1 MFFLFKTDWKTPLYQ
16 NDRFPV
22 LAHLW
27 NCTSGTS
34 GTGVWREL
42 GFVFSANQSFQ
53 LSMKYNNHWMKG
65 EYKWTENHEK
75 RLIYLWNSTARD
87 LRELT
92 RARVRHSRPS
102 AWRFQTAYA
111 FFTHSCSFP
120 SENKGLLQGITRF
133 SVTCLYHHLKAYY
146 PNRNSITPKV
156 LEMDC
161 LILSSGII

>member
-1 MFFLFKTDWKTPLYQ
+1 MFFLFKTAWKTPLYQ

-27 NCTSGTS
+27 NCTTGTS

-87 LRELT
+87 LRE
-92 RARVRHSRPS
+92 RA
-102 AWRFQTAYA
+102 WDTAGHRRGD
-111 FFTHSCSFP
+111 FKP
-120 SENKGLLQGITRF
+120 RTRF
-133 SVTCLYHHLKAYY
+133 SHTLVAFPVKIRDYSKGLPDFQWPAF
-146 PNRNSITPKV
+146 ITIWK
-156 LEMDC
+156 
-161 LILSSGII
+161 LITRTGTR